1 MMFVLHF
8 VLSDQL
14 LRIGSESGAV
24 GVAEGLM
31 DWFGTGS
38 AVVITQSGVRGFYLY
53 RYFLPV
59 GRCLDVRLGVC

>member
-1 MMFVLHF
+1 MRFVLHF
-8 VLSDQL
+8 VLSGQL

-38 AVVITQSGVRGFYLY
+38 AAVITQSGVRA
-53 RYFLPV
+53 LPV
-59 GRCLDVRLGVC
+59 QVFFTCW

>member
-14 LRIGSESGAV
+14 LCIGSESGAV

-38 AVVITQSGVRGFYLY
+38 AVVIIQSGVRG
-53 RYFLPV
+53 LPV
-59 GRCLDVRLGVC
+59 QVFFTCW